1 MSMKVQSVAFL
12 DYFSALTDPRQSWKV
27 IYPLDEVLLLVL
39 CGVLSG
45 ADGFV
50 EIARWGGLK
59 LDFLRRFLAFSH
71 GVPSH
76 DALNDLFNGLDHAA
90 FRDAFV
96 AWVESLRADGAE
108 IVAIDGKT
116 ARRTGDRG
124 SGRAPLHLVS
134 AWAGVQRLVLGQE
147 AVAGRENEIVA
158 IPRLLEVLELKG
170 ALVTID
176 AIGCQTEIARAIGDK
191 GADYLLALKGNQ
203 PALHQDVALFFEE
216 QKDAA
221 FADTEV
227 LFHETTDNDHG
238 RLEVRR
244 HWSCSHIAWLKERH
258 PWPGL
263 ASIGMIEAETE
274 ENGKTTTSRRFYI
287 ASLPADAV
295 LLARAARAHW
305 GIENRLHWVLDV
317 VFHDDLCRL
326 RTGNGPQ
333 NFAIVKHIAINML
346 KAAKGKH
353 SLNVTRKSAAWDTGF
368 LEKVITGSD

>member
-1 MSMKVQSVAFL
+1 M
-12 DYFSALTDPRQSWKV
+12 
-27 IYPLDEVLLLVL
+27 
-39 CGVLSG
+39 
-45 ADGFV
+45 
-50 EIARWGGLK
+50 
-59 LDFLRRFLAFSH
+59 
-71 GVPSH
+71 
-76 DALNDLFNGLDHAA
+76 
-90 FRDAFV
+90 
-96 AWVESLRADGAE
+96 
-108 IVAIDGKT
+108 
-116 ARRTGDRG
+116 
-124 SGRAPLHLVS
+124 
-134 AWAGVQRLVLGQE
+134 
-147 AVAGRENEIVA
+147 AGRENEIVA

-176 AIGCQTEIARAIGDK
+176 AIGCQTEIASRAIGDK

-326 RTGNGPQ
+326 RTGNGTAEFRHRQ
-333 NFAIVKHIAINML
+333 THRDQHAQGR
-346 KAAKGKH
+346 KGKH

>member
-1 MSMKVQSVAFL
+1 M
-12 DYFSALTDPRQSWKV
+12 
-27 IYPLDEVLLLVL
+27 
-39 CGVLSG
+39 
-45 ADGFV
+45 
-50 EIARWGGLK
+50 
-59 LDFLRRFLAFSH
+59 
-71 GVPSH
+71 
-76 DALNDLFNGLDHAA
+76 
-90 FRDAFV
+90 
-96 AWVESLRADGAE
+96 
-108 IVAIDGKT
+108 
-116 ARRTGDRG
+116 
-124 SGRAPLHLVS
+124 
-134 AWAGVQRLVLGQE
+134 
-147 AVAGRENEIVA
+147 
-158 IPRLLEVLELKG
+158 
-170 ALVTID
+170 
-176 AIGCQTEIARAIGDK
+176 
-191 GADYLLALKGNQ
+191 
-203 PALHQDVALFFEE
+203 ALFFEE